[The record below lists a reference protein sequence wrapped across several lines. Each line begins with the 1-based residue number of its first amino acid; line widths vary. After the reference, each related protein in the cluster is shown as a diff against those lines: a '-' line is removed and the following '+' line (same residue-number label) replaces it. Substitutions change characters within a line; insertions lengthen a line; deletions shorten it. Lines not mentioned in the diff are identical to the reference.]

1 METGIK
7 MWHMGPMFFTEEK
20 ELRNWFEK
28 NYKKKKELLIGYYK
42 EESERKGIT
51 LSQSVDQA
59 LCFGWIEGVRK
70 SLDKE
75 GYVIRF
81 TPRKPKSAWSPEHIK
96 KVEELL
102 EKGLMKF
109 EGIEV
114 FNNRQGCDSDVFPFE
129 KVEAKLDEFLEEKFK
144 ANSKA
149 WSFFNATAP
158 SYKRTVLSWIMSS
171 DQRNIRE
178 ERLDTLIRECE
189 AEKMLS

>member
-7 MWHMGPMFFTEEK
+7 MGHMGPMFFNEEQ
-20 ELRNWFEK
+20 ELRSWFEK

-42 EESERKGIT
+42 EDSGKKGIT

-81 TPRKPKSAWSPEHIK
+81 TPRKTKSVWSPLHIK

-114 FNNRQGCDSDVFPFE
+114 FNKRQGCDSGVYPFE
-129 KVEAKLDEFLEEKFK
+129 KVEAKLDDFLEEKFK
-144 ANSKA
+144 ANRKA
-149 WSFFNATAP
+149 WNFFNETAP
-158 SYKRTVLSWIMSS
+158 SYKRIVLNWIMSAEE
-171 DQRNIRE
+171 RNVRE
-178 ERLDTLIRECE
+178 ERLDSLIRESE
-189 AEKMLS
+189 VEKKLR

>member
-1 METGIK
+1 MENGIK
-7 MWHMGPMFFTEEK
+7 MGHMGPMFFAEEQ

-28 NYKKKKELLIGYYK
+28 NYTKKKELLIGFYK
-42 EESERKGIT
+42 EDSGKKGIT

-81 TPRKPKSAWSPEHIK
+81 TPRKPKSVWSPVHIK

-114 FNNRQGCDSDVFPFE
+114 FNNREGCDSGIF
-129 KVEAKLDEFLEEKFK
+129 
-144 ANSKA
+144 
-149 WSFFNATAP
+149 
-158 SYKRTVLSWIMSS
+158 
-171 DQRNIRE
+171 
-178 ERLDTLIRECE
+178 
-189 AEKMLS
+189 

>member
-1 METGIK
+1 MEKGIK
-7 MWHMGPMFFTEEK
+7 MGHMGPMFFADEQ

-28 NYKKKKELLIGYYK
+28 NYRKKKELLIGFYK
-42 EESERKGIT
+42 EDSEKKGIT

-59 LCFGWIEGVRK
+59 LCFGWMEGVRK

-81 TPRKPKSAWSPEHIK
+81 TPRKPKSVWSATHIK

-114 FNNRQGCDSDVFPFE
+114 FNNRQGCDSGVFPFE
-129 KVEAKLDEFLEEKFK
+129 KVEAKLDDFLEEKFK
-144 ANSKA
+144 AHSKA
-149 WSFFNATAP
+149 WSFFKATAP
-158 SYKRTVLSWIMSS
+158 SYKRTVLNWIMSAE
-171 DQRNIRE
+171 QRSTRE
-178 ERLDTLIRECE
+178 ERLETLIKESE
-189 AEKMLS
+189 AEKKLS